1 MSPRTIR
8 CRWDTARARSSHV
21 GWLCT
26 GDVSAVVG
34 HTLSD
39 GYNVVVAGCGCQKSL
54 RDGNADLQPYPG
66 TKGCWGSDATV
77 PTSVCMTSTLSFVL
91 SAHRGVGYTVVCVW
105 RISQGVAGLSFVL
118 TIETVW
124 RWLVRMVVAV
134 VVIALLPPLIP
145 RIP

>member
-1 MSPRTIR
+1 M
-8 CRWDTARARSSHV
+8 CVYMYMCVLKRSAVVGTLPGHV
-21 GWLCT
+21 P
-26 GDVSAVVG
+26 AVVG

-66 TKGCWGSDATV
+66 TRGCWASDATV

-105 RISQGVAGLSFVL
+105 RIH
-118 TIETVW
+118 
-124 RWLVRMVVAV
+124 
-134 VVIALLPPLIP
+134 
-145 RIP
+145 

>member
-1 MSPRTIR
+1 MCIYIYIHVCPQTIR

-26 GDVSAVVG
+26 GDVPAVVG

-91 SAHRGVGYTVVCVW
+91 SAHRGVGYTVVCAW
-105 RISQGVAGLSFVL
+105 RIS
-118 TIETVW
+118 
-124 RWLVRMVVAV
+124 
-134 VVIALLPPLIP
+134 
-145 RIP
+145 